1 MNKTDTRKAFLAS
14 IAKFAEGTTVK
25 FVKGDKA
32 LMEVDGSVFIG
43 IFDIAEKYA
52 KMEEVED
59 KCRELK
65 EMDD

>member
-1 MNKTDTRKAFLAS
+1 M
-14 IAKFAEGTTVK
+14 
-25 FVKGDKA
+25 KGDKT
-32 LMEVDGSVFIG
+32 LMKVDESVFIG

-59 KCRELK
+59 KCRKLK